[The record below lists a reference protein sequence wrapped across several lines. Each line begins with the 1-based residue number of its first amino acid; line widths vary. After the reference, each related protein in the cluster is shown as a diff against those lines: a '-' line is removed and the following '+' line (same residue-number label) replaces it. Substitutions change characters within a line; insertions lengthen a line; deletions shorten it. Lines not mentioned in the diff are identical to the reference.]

1 MLDGIR
7 KKSPALT
14 HLVGGQHGK
23 NPANHDGDVG
33 VKNAPTTPANSMENA
48 PTTTDATTML
58 GGIGFENAQEV
69 PAQNLVDKKDDT
81 EEKEEG
87 HAGQKLSDSNVLPF
101 LLGKKIILMII
112 KVEHYTQRLTR
123 KKILTSHCD
132 DPSRIVYSSILSV
145 VLRIFCIIVD
155 SKKRSS

>member
-1 MLDGIR
+1 
-7 KKSPALT
+7 
-14 HLVGGQHGK
+14 
-23 NPANHDGDVG
+23 
-33 VKNAPTTPANSMENA
+33 MENA

-101 LLGKKIILMII
+101 LLGKKIILTII

-123 KKILTSHCD
+123 KKN

-155 SKKRSS
+155 SKKRSYKILF